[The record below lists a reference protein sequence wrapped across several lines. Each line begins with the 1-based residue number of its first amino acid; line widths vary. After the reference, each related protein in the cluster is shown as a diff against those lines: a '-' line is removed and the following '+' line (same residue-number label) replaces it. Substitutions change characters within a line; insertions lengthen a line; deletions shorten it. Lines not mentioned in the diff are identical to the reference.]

1 MPIVLIIAFLLMLT
15 GCATNQYDAQLHQ
28 QDKPTLVIECPE
40 SGCQFGRLA
49 YTDPRDRSRHTN
61 ANDAYIQTIRTLGGV
76 ITAVAPFWAITSIV
90 APSITNSSNS
100 SNSTTTNTNAVNT
113 TTTSRSDNPIIFLPD
128 AQ

>member
-1 MPIVLIIAFLLMLT
+1 MPIVLIIAFLLMLS

-61 ANDAYIQTIRTLGGV
+61 ANDAYIQTIKTIGGV
-76 ITAVAPFWAITSIV
+76 ITAVAPFWAISRIV

-100 SNSTTTNTNAVNT
+100 TTTNVSSK
-113 TTTSRSDNPIIFLPD
+113 TTTSSSDNPIIFLPD